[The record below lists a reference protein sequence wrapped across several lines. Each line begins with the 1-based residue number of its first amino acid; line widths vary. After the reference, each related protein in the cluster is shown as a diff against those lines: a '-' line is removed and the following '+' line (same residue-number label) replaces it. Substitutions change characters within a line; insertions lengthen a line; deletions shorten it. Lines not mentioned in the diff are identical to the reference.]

1 MKTLKTPALKVQ
13 EEVGTD
19 DEFFEGRVRAIR
31 FHAVTWLCLC
41 VHGSVGNVSYVTAP
55 SLHLHKE
62 S

>member
-1 MKTLKTPALKVQ
+1 MLRIPALKVL

-31 FHAVTWLCLC
+31 FHAVAWLCLC
-41 VHGSVGNVSYVTAP
+41 VYGSVGNVSNVTAP

>member
-1 MKTLKTPALKVQ
+1 MLA
-13 EEVGTD
+13 EVGTD

-31 FHAVTWLCLC
+31 FHAVAWLCLC
-41 VHGSVGNVSYVTAP
+41 VYGSVGNVSNVTAP